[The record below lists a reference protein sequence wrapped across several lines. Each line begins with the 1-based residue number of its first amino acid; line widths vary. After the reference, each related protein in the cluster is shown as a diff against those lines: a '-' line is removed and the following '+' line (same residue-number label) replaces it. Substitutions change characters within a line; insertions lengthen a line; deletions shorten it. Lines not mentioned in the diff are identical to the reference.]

1 MIVYQN
7 NSHKNVFCSAFV
19 INTYYTEVL
28 SVPAM
33 AWKML
38 HHPLECEICC
48 AHFRLMRL
56 GENASLEW
64 RYLKQKTPG
73 RLLKSAFFN
82 KIQKFIGKGVIL
94 VGELDNFLKR
104 TIFLCFMSKW
114 FTFMIFY
121 KILLISTKFKSVI
134 LQTLTRSWR
143 IGRELIF
150 SIGTSWS
157 FIIFW
162 QKNPNFSWDF
172 LLSRNL
178 TLVKDYLQ
186 NLTFYTIS
194 QIDQ

>member
-73 RLLKSAFFN
+73 
-82 KIQKFIGKGVIL
+82 KGVIL

-143 IGRELIF
+143 IVRELIF

-157 FIIFW
+157 FIKFW